1 MNEHDDYVPKESPLS
16 QSVTREG
23 KTVSIEIYE
32 DGSGKWRLEVV
43 DEFNNS
49 TVWDEPLNTEEEA
62 LAEAMRTIEEE
73 GISSL
78 IGPPSGALH

>member
-16 QSVTREG
+16 QSATREG

-32 DGSGKWRLEVV
+32 DGSGKWILEVV

-62 LAEAMRTIEEE
+62 LAEAMRTIEKE